1 MHKFIIACITA
12 LSLVALPAHA
22 DRGYER
28 GGYGHHHGGGG
39 GDAWAGLAIV
49 GAIAGLAIMA
59 EHSRPVY
66 AAPYEAQPVYVE
78 PRTYAVPPVY
88 AAPAAAGN
96 WYYCQSSATYYPYTN
111 ACPEG
116 WQVVPARPY

>member
-1 MHKFIIACITA
+1 MHKLSIAIITA

-28 GGYGHHHGGGG
+28 GGYGHHRGGGG
-39 GDAWAGLAIV
+39 GGNAWAGLAII

-66 AAPYEAQPVYVE
+66 VE
-78 PRTYAVPPVY
+78 SPTYAAPPVY
-88 AAPAAAGN
+88 AVPAPAASEN